1 MALDMPEA
9 GKAAAG
15 SAIDRRRIGGTEW
28 QMMETG
34 SGPTETERIEVAA
47 SHRTRKRRQRAKR
60 KPFRLVLLP
69 LTVAIA
75 IIVGGLAGRTLS
87 ETSSALSTVHSVS
100 TPPPLVGDATVRDTP
115 VTLAGA
121 SNDPTPNGTEDASTG
136 GSETDQLEDV
146 TLTATPSGG
155 STTLQTVGTQPAGA
169 GVQSAMPTP
178 ASVPSS
184 SAATLAAPTP
194 TPDGETLAEQ
204 LLLEGMTFDTAPA
217 VAAIAQYQQS
227 GVVGPTATPEPNSTT
242 SLADTPPAAPESA
255 PEGEQDD
262 GGVLGSLQ
270 GAGQHLR
277 DAAQGAAIAAGV
289 SNPKSEPLTILVMGV
304 DARPGS
310 AIDIGVR
317 PDALMVLRLDPE
329 AGTCR
334 GLAIPRDSYVE
345 LPGYGKTKINHALM
359 LGGIPYE
366 QLVVEQYLGIPI
378 DHYAL
383 IDFVGFAELVDSV
396 GGITIDVPPE
406 LASPAVE
413 AGRQTIDGE
422 QALLHA
428 RYRGGPDGDFGRI
441 KRQQQIMRGLIA
453 AANGRDLLTEATRLL
468 KSLEDHIRTDMTIE
482 ELVGLATTYQD
493 QCDVEGLDMDQIPGA
508 VVYGP
513 LIDPLFNLPLS
524 YVVSEPEDV
533 ADAVDQLIS
542 GS

>member
-1 MALDMPEA
+1 
-9 GKAAAG
+9 
-15 SAIDRRRIGGTEW
+15 
-28 QMMETG
+28 
-34 SGPTETERIEVAA
+34 
-47 SHRTRKRRQRAKR
+47 
-60 KPFRLVLLP
+60 
-69 LTVAIA
+69 
-75 IIVGGLAGRTLS
+75 
-87 ETSSALSTVHSVS
+87 
-100 TPPPLVGDATVRDTP
+100 
-115 VTLAGA
+115 
-121 SNDPTPNGTEDASTG
+121 
-136 GSETDQLEDV
+136 
-146 TLTATPSGG
+146 
-155 STTLQTVGTQPAGA
+155 
-169 GVQSAMPTP
+169 
-178 ASVPSS
+178 
-184 SAATLAAPTP
+184 
-194 TPDGETLAEQ
+194 
-204 LLLEGMTFDTAPA
+204 
-217 VAAIAQYQQS
+217 
-227 GVVGPTATPEPNSTT
+227 
-242 SLADTPPAAPESA
+242 
-255 PEGEQDD
+255 
-262 GGVLGSLQ
+262 
-270 GAGQHLR
+270 
-277 DAAQGAAIAAGV
+277 
-289 SNPKSEPLTILVMGV
+289 
-304 DARPGS
+304 
-310 AIDIGVR
+310 
-317 PDALMVLRLDPE
+317 LRLDPE

>member
-1 MALDMPEA
+1 M
-9 GKAAAG
+9 
-15 SAIDRRRIGGTEW
+15 
-28 QMMETG
+28 
-34 SGPTETERIEVAA
+34 
-47 SHRTRKRRQRAKR
+47 
-60 KPFRLVLLP
+60 
-69 LTVAIA
+69 A
-75 IIVGGLAGRTLS
+75 IIAGGLAGRTLS

-100 TPPPLVGDATVRDTP
+100 TPPPLIGDATVRDTP
-115 VTLAGA
+115 VARPGA
-121 SNDPTPNGTEDASTG
+121 RGDSTPNGTEGTSTG
-136 GSETDQLEDV
+136 GTEPGQSEDAEP
-146 TLTATPSGG
+146 TATPSGG
-155 STTLQTVGTQPAGA
+155 STTLQTVGTRPAG
-169 GVQSAMPTP
+169 GVAQSVTPTP
-178 ASVPSS
+178 T
-184 SAATLAAPTP
+184 SAPNFATATLAAPTP

-227 GVVGPTATPEPNSTT
+227 GVVGPTPTAGSNATAGGS
-242 SLADTPPAAPESA
+242 DTPVPPAEIASA
-255 PEGEQDD
+255 EEEDD

-289 SNPKSEPLTILVMGV
+289 SDPKSEPLTILVMGV

-453 AANGRDLLTEATRLL
+453 AANGRDLLAEATKLL

-482 ELVGLATTYQD
+482 ELVGLATTFQD
-493 QCDVEGLDMDQIPGA
+493 QCDVEGLHMDQIPGE

-524 YVVSEPEDV
+524 YVVSDPEEV
-533 ADAVDQLIS
+533 ADAVDRLIS
-542 GS
+542 GA